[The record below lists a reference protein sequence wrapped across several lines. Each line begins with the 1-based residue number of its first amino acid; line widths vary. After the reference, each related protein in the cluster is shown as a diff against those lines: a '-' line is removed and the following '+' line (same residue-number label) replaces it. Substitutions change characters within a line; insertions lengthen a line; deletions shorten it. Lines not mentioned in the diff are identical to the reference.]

1 MIKRNNIKGGES
13 MRKLIRKDDGSI
25 TLEAAMIL
33 PFFMLFIVFLATL
46 IRIAVADMA
55 LYKSAA
61 ETNEVIVA
69 FAYPVDIASTQIQ
82 EIIDK
87 KLQSAVPGDIE
98 VDQLKT
104 WGKEAISFFFG
115 VEVDVAI
122 ENFFESVS
130 EDLVLPILQS
140 KFEQAA
146 GTTFFDSSKLA
157 VTNVEIPS
165 LVAGSGDNLQIEVT
179 YEIPIAIPF
188 VNESII
194 LSKTAA
200 ERVWNGS

>member
-1 MIKRNNIKGGES
+1 

-46 IRIAVADMA
+46 IRISVADMA
-55 LYKSAA
+55 LYKAAA

-69 FAYPVDIASTQIQ
+69 FAYPVDIASTRVQ
-82 EIIDK
+82 EIIDE
-87 KLQSAVPGDIE
+87 KLQSAVPDEIE
-98 VDQLKT
+98 VEQLKT

-115 VEVDVAI
+115 VDVDVAI
-122 ENFFESVS
+122 ENLFESVS
-130 EDLVLPILQS
+130 ADLVLPILQT

-146 GTTFFDSSKLA
+146 GTTFFDSSKLE
-157 VTNVEIPS
+157 VTKVEIPS

-200 ERVWNGS
+200 ERIWNGS